1 MHLLILKFYV
11 AILIITN
18 KLCNF
23 VIKLDSMAENK
34 FDNVL
39 GAANKVLM
47 FPSTTLKDAC
57 AEYSVNL
64 SPITGYVI
72 GGIIS
77 GSPIVLLATWVL
89 GKYKK
94 NKRENEEK
102 ERMKNEIIRKQQAI
116 INKLKRDNQ
125 LNQAE
130 IKNLKDTL
138 EMLENVLNQVNRA

>member
-1 MHLLILKFYV
+1 M
-11 AILIITN
+11 ATN
-18 KLCNF
+18 K
-23 VIKLDSMAENK
+23 I
-34 FDNVL
+34 DNIL
-39 GAANKVLM
+39 EAANKVLM

-57 AEYSVNL
+57 GEHGVNL
-64 SPITGYVI
+64 SPITGYVM
-72 GGIIS
+72 GGIICQ
-77 GSPIVLLATWVL
+77 SPIILLATWAL

-94 NKRENEEK
+94 NQREKAEK

-138 EMLENVLNQVNRA
+138 EMLEDVLNQVNRA